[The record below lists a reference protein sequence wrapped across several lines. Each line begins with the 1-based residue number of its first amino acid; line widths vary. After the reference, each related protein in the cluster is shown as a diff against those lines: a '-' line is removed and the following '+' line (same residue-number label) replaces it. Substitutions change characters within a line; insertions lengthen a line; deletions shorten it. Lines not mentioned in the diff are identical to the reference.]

1 MPARSAHL
9 AAGER
14 ERLIRLLGM
23 LGSAYDGE
31 VTNAGRI
38 ADRLVR
44 AAGLTWPD
52 LIPPALESPSPDPLR
67 AVLRDWPERWRDAVQ
82 VCLEAEARL
91 ADWDRRF
98 IHTIAAYQH
107 RPSPRQ
113 IDILQTIFER
123 LSGGAS

>member
-1 MPARSAHL
+1 MPTRSAQL

-38 ADRLVR
+38 ADRLR

-52 LIPPALESPSPDPLR
+52 LIPPALGAPSPDPLR
-67 AVLRDWPERWRDAVQ
+67 AMLRDWPERWRDAVQ
-82 VCLEAEARL
+82 VCQQAEARL
-91 ADWDRRF
+91 TDWDRRF

-123 LSGGAS
+123 LLSEGAS